1 MSYDFPK
8 IPSLSSKSMT
18 TVQTAQLAVALE
30 ARSHRCC
37 TNALESSRSCLF
49 YSLGKYFISGWKDI
63 LQKCNYI
70 FTIYIVLPFS
80 LSSNLSGWKFH
91 TSFVC
96 FLVQNHILHLY
107 PKVAEEL
114 YFDLPLVVMS
124 LQLWVK

>member
-8 IPSLSSKSMT
+8 IPSLSSERMT
-18 TVQTAQLAVALE
+18 TIQTSQLAVALE
-30 ARSHRCC
+30 ARSHRCY
-37 TNALESSRSCLF
+37 THPLESSRSCLF
-49 YSLGKYFISGWKDI
+49 YSLGKHFISRRKCM

-70 FTIYIVLPFS
+70 FTTYIVLSFS
-80 LSSNLSGWKFH
+80 LSSNLSRWKFH

-96 FLVQNHILHLY
+96 FLVLTHILPCY

-124 LQLWVK
+124 LKL